1 VSQLDPEKIKIF
13 KNVNVSDTTVQKGK
27 ADISDSLSDNFKQ
40 TVNSAYNLCVETKT
54 LI

>member
-1 VSQLDPEKIKIF
+1 VSELGPEKMKIF
-13 KNVNVSDTTVQKGK
+13 KNVSVSDMTVQKGK

-40 TVNSAYNLCVETKT
+40 RVNSAYNPWVETKT